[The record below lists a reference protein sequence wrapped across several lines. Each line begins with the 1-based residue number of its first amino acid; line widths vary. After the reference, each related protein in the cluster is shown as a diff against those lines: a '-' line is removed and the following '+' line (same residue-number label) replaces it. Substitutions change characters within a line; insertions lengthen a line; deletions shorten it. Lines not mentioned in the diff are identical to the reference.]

1 MTGSRMKYVWAFF
14 GALLLYSCQDIEK
27 VEKPK
32 NLIPEQKMAE
42 VLTDLSLLN
51 SAKNYNRKFLE
62 ETGLKPDEYL
72 YTKYSIDSARLSQ
85 STRYY
90 AANQPKLEA
99 IYKRVKS
106 NLEKLQRDMEVI
118 KAIEDKK
125 KDSINLLEKDSLNLD
140 SVLIRRGT
148 MDSLIPAP
156 PGSTEPEVF

>member
-1 MTGSRMKYVWAFF
+1 MKYVWVFF
-14 GALLLYSCQDIEK
+14 GALLLFSCQDIEK

-72 YTKYSIDSARLSQ
+72 YTKYSIDSAQLSQ

-106 NLEKLQRDMEVI
+106 NLEKLQRDTEVI

-125 KDSINLLEKDSLNLD
+125 KDSIRLLEKDSLDLD
-140 SVLIRRGT
+140 SLLPRSGT
-148 MDSLIPAP
+148 MDSLIP
-156 PGSTEPEVF
+156 SQSRSPELDVF

>member
-1 MTGSRMKYVWAFF
+1 MKFVWVFF
-14 GALLLYSCQDIEK
+14 GALLFFSCQDIEK
-27 VEKPK
+27 VEKPN

-62 ETGLKPDEYL
+62 ETGLRPDEYL
-72 YTKYSIDSARLSQ
+72 YNKHNIDSAQLSQ

-90 AANQPKLEA
+90 AANQARLEV

-118 KAIEDKK
+118 KAIEEKK
-125 KDSINLLEKDSLNLD
+125 KDSIRLLEKDSLDLD
-140 SVLIRRGT
+140 SILPQSRIK
-148 MDSLIPAP
+148 DSLLPVP
-156 PGSTEPEVF
+156 PNNPELEVF

>member
-1 MTGSRMKYVWAFF
+1 MKYVWVFF

-42 VLTDLSLLN
+42 ILTDLSLLN

-72 YTKYSIDSARLSQ
+72 YSKHNIDSAQLSQ

-90 AANQPKLEA
+90 AANQTRLEA
-99 IYKRVKS
+99 IYKKVKS
-106 NLEKLQRDMEVI
+106 NLESMQRDMEVI

-125 KDSINLLEKDSLNLD
+125 KDSIRLLQKDSLNLD
-140 SVLIRRGT
+140 SILPQTRT
-148 MDSLIPAP
+148 KDSLIPVP
-156 PGSTEPEVF
+156 LNSPELEILI